1 MNLTASGLNLP
12 WMVGSLLMWLA
23 LVLWALRTAPW
34 YKVNA
39 DRGAQHVLL
48 AAAVGVFLLWQFGAQ
63 LESGV
68 GFHFLLMTTL
78 TLMFGPQFAL
88 LAMSLAVAGLTF
100 QQDLGWLALGMNA
113 LLMGGVPI
121 FITWWMA
128 RWAYRVLDRNFF
140 VFIFFNAFLS
150 AAVGSLV
157 SLGLIGL
164 VMYATQMHSE
174 AVLMQSFMPFIP
186 LVVVPEGFLN
196 GMLMAAFVLFKPEWV
211 SSFSDREYFR

>member
-23 LVLWALRTAPW
+23 FVLWALRTAPW

-88 LAMSLAVAGLTF
+88 LAMSLALAGLTF

-113 LLMGGVPI
+113 LLMGVVPI
-121 FITWWMA
+121 FITWWMV
-128 RWAYRVLDRNFF
+128 RWAYRMLDRNFF

-150 AAVGSLV
+150 AAAGSLV

-186 LVVVPEGFLN
+186 LMVVPEGFLN

-211 SSFSDREYFR
+211 SAFSDREYFR